1 MSFLF
6 GNLET
11 VYAIHAAFL
20 TSLERQ
26 FSLWPHPGW
35 GGFAGAFKM
44 FFNAL
49 RTVLASLGTNPQV
62 HWVGGCTLV
71 NTKLTHGV
79 VLS

>member
-35 GGFAGAFKM
+35 GGFAGAFNM

-62 HWVGGCTLV
+62 HGLDTA
-71 NTKLTHGV
+71 
-79 VLS
+79 LS